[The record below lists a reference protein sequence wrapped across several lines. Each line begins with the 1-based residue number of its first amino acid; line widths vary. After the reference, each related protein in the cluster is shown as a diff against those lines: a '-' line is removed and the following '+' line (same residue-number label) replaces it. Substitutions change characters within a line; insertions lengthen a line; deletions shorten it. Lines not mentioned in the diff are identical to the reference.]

1 MILNPE
7 FTFTDEQQDIIDT
20 IMRLPT
26 GECLYVDGE
35 AGVGKSFCIEE
46 ACRKLGNVLKCAP
59 SGIAAT
65 NIGGRTFHKTFQLH
79 GGMFLDKDNWGQRRS
94 KLVKEYGWKQ
104 TGAMMQRMLCEHR
117 IDILNTANA
126 IWVDEAP
133 MVRCDLLDEADI
145 RLRHIMKKPHTPFGG
160 KRIIFSGDLGQ
171 LQPVVPAE
179 DAIKLTKAGYGAPY
193 GFQQA
198 RVFSEK

>member
-35 AGVGKSFCIEE
+35 AGVGKSFCIAED
-46 ACRKLGNVLKCAP
+46 CRKLGNVLKCAP

-79 GGMFLDKDNWGQRRS
+79 GGMFLDKDNWGQRNTGGS
-94 KLVKEYGWKQ
+94 KRE
-104 TGAMMQRMLCEHR
+104 
-117 IDILNTANA
+117 
-126 IWVDEAP
+126 P
-133 MVRCDLLDEADI
+133 
-145 RLRHIMKKPHTPFGG
+145 
-160 KRIIFSGDLGQ
+160 
-171 LQPVVPAE
+171 
-179 DAIKLTKAGYGAPY
+179 
-193 GFQQA
+193 
-198 RVFSEK
+198 